1 MAVTRPWRKPHPV
14 PAVSAAASAV
24 DAEDPADLAEDL
36 AAGVEAS
43 AAEADAAARVVDLE
57 VPVAGAVLVDSP
69 DAEIF
74 LLRPATDR
82 DAPDKLAA

>member
-14 PAVSAAASAV
+14 PVVSAADWGV
-24 DAEDPADLAEDL
+24 DAEVLADLAEDL
-36 AAGVEAS
+36 AAGVEDS
-43 AAEADAAARVVDLE
+43 AAEADAAVRVVDLE
-57 VPVAGAVLVDSP
+57 VPVVGAVLVDSP

-74 LLRPATDR
+74 LPRPATDR

>member
-24 DAEDPADLAEDL
+24 GAEVPEDLAEDL

-57 VPVAGAVLVDSP
+57 VPVVGAVRVDSP

-74 LLRPATDR
+74 LPRPATDR